1 MTGGIIQG
9 QAGREHRILR
19 EGGSRGQGCP
29 PRALH
34 THTHT
39 HTQTH
44 TWLVTRYGDCYMLLL
59 QAISPYPK
67 LIMKE
72 TGQYSEGKGVGRP
85 VLKVYLS
92 VDSGNLPS
100 T

>member
-9 QAGREHRILR
+9 KAGKEHRILR

-39 HTQTH
+39 HTRTAGGQI
-44 TWLVTRYGDCYMLLL
+44 WGPCYMLPL
-59 QAISPYPK
+59 QTVSPDPK
-67 LIMKE
+67 LIMQE
-72 TGQYSEGKGVGRP
+72 TGQCSEGKGVGRA
-85 VLKVYLS
+85 VRKVCLS
-92 VDSGNLPS
+92 VDSGSLPS